1 MRCPDGAA
9 LAAWVDGEV
18 VGPPAAAVES
28 HVARCVRCAR
38 AARAERQVKWRTV
51 SLRAE
56 AGAVRPAPDLL
67 SVLMTVPQAERDRA
81 VRRAHQ
87 ARCGDGH
94 HDAASG
100 RLRGAAIGAGA
111 AVWLVAAVWSSPAGL
126 PSNGVASSDVA
137 SAAAADT
144 AQPSASVD
152 VAPAVAD
159 TAPAAPVV
167 AAGFSPVGL
176 ASALVPAGPVP
187 TALVSMVPLSH
198 GLGVGESAIST
209 APAVP
214 PGQSLGFD
222 PASVR
227 VIAGR

>member
-28 HVARCVRCAR
+28 HVARCARCAR

-137 SAAAADT
+137 SAAAADA

-152 VAPAVAD
+152 V
-159 TAPAAPVV
+159 APAAPVV

-176 ASALVPAGPVP
+176 ASAVVPAGPVP

-214 PGQSLGFD
+214 PGQSVGFD